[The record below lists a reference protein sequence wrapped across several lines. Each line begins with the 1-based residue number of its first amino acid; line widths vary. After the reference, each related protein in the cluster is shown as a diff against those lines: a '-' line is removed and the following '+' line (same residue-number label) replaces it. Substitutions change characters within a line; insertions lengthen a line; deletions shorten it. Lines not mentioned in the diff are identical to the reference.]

1 MSTGKTLALTIWTCV
16 GKVMSLP
23 FNTLSKAPQMSQWV
37 MNPTA
42 MQETWVQSLDQQDPL
57 EKEMTNHSSLLA

>member
-1 MSTGKTLALTIWTCV
+1 MTTGKTLALTIWICV

-23 FNTLSKAPQMSQWV
+23 FNALSKASQMAQWV

-57 EKEMTNHSSLLA
+57 EKEMTNHSSILA